1 MAARARSRRP
11 GGGIRGREGIAGW
24 VFTAPMI
31 VILGVFLFI
40 PMLMALYVS
49 LTSWNGNG
57 SPFAGGQNARF
68 VGLDNYS
75 ALFTRDGLTRDN
87 FMQSLGNN
95 FYYVVFVVPLQTATS
110 FFLALVVSNR
120 FLKGKSF
127 FRTAFYFPVGDQLDR
142 HQRRLPL
149 PLPELRGG
157 QRPAGSGRH
166 RRPGV
171 VQRLTRPVPHRVR
184 RLRGRQPGLGQRD
197 ILGRSIWE
205 WISGPSVAMCVII
218 VLAIWTTTGTFMLI
232 FLAALQDLPVEV
244 DEAAMLDGVGPWQKL
259 RHVTLPMIKPT
270 LFLVITLGL
279 IGTWQVFDQIYVMG
293 KGAPA
298 GTTLTPAYLSYQES
312 FRSLKYGTGA
322 AMAFIVFVIIVAAD
336 VVPAVADGART
347 GAPHVGPGGRGL
359 ASAVGPSRARQAG
372 RAPRRLDP
380 RRSDRAPATGWTTA
394 RGVCRAGRLRGD
406 LPLPLPHP
414 DRDVV
419 QDRPA
424 TRPRT
429 PSRSC
434 RTRSTWAPG
443 SASSACT
450 ATPPCRSWAGWATR
464 SSSPWW

>member
-1 MAARARSRRP
+1 MHMAARARSRRP

-31 VILGVFLFI
+31 VVLGVFLFI
-40 PMLMALYVS
+40 PVLMALYVS

-57 SPFAGGQNARF
+57 SPFAGGQNATF

-95 FYYVVFVVPLQTATS
+95 LWYVVFVVPLQTATS

-127 FRTAFYFPVGDQLDR
+127 FRTAFYFPSVTSSIAISVVFLFLFQNSGAVNALLALVGIDGPAWFSDS
-142 HQRRLPL
+142 
-149 PLPELRGG
+149 RGLFHIAFG
-157 QRPAGSGRH
+157 AFGVDNPAWGSA
-166 RRPGV
+166 
-171 VQRLTRPVPHRVR
+171 
-184 RLRGRQPGLGQRD
+184 D
-197 ILGRSIWE
+197 ILGRSVWE
-205 WISGPSVAMCVII
+205 WISGPSVAMCVVIG
-218 VLAIWTTTGTFMLI
+218 LAIWTTTGTFMLL

-259 RHVTLPMIKPT
+259 RHITLPMIKPT

-322 AMAFIVFVIIVAAD
+322 AMAFIVFVIIVLLTWFQRWLMSDDRGTTRRTRRAAG
-336 VVPAVADGART
+336 VAVGLEQGTQAG
-347 GAPHVGPGGRGL
+347 GPG
-359 ASAVGPSRARQAG
+359 
-372 RAPRRLDP
+372 
-380 RRSDRAPATGWTTA
+380 
-394 RGVCRAGRLRGD
+394 
-406 LPLPLPHP
+406 
-414 DRDVV
+414 
-419 QDRPA
+419 
-424 TRPRT
+424 
-429 PSRSC
+429 
-434 RTRSTWAPG
+434 
-443 SASSACT
+443 
-450 ATPPCRSWAGWATR
+450 
-464 SSSPWW
+464 